1 MRHYGKPAIRLSIP
15 APPRPRERGAT
26 GGDSP
31 PGSPVDMHSVKGILR
46 EYDRGAYGE
55 AFRGDRLAKI
65 AVLGKG
71 EFRRVIRD
79 IFFGNLYLVSV
90 FFFHGSFALVSAAMY
105 SSSIYLWQQLC
116 DSTERAQ
123 RWTRPGVVAWSVCG
137 GLVCCSGSYLLL
149 AWLCVGTSDIMRR
162 EEDSTS
168 SS

>member
-71 EFRRVIRD
+71 ELLSFVVESG
-79 IFFGNLYLVSV
+79 IFF
-90 FFFHGSFALVSAAMY
+90 
-105 SSSIYLWQQLC
+105 
-116 DSTERAQ
+116 
-123 RWTRPGVVAWSVCG
+123 
-137 GLVCCSGSYLLL
+137 
-149 AWLCVGTSDIMRR
+149 
-162 EEDSTS
+162 
-168 SS
+168 

>member
-1 MRHYGKPAIRLSIP
+1 MRPYGKPAIRLSIP

-71 EFRRVIRD
+71 ELHSFLIESLSSQGYFFYQILIFVGCVRAARSMYDVSIFGTRLVTAPREARD
-79 IFFGNLYLVSV
+79 
-90 FFFHGSFALVSAAMY
+90 
-105 SSSIYLWQQLC
+105 
-116 DSTERAQ
+116 
-123 RWTRPGVVAWSVCG
+123 RPGRVFLRSSVCS
-137 GLVCCSGSYLLL
+137 GLVWPGP
-149 AWLCVGTSDIMRR
+149 V
-162 EEDSTS
+162 
-168 SS
+168 